1 MSSFDGA
8 FADAAALGVTVL
20 AAAGDHGAGDAA
32 GDHAVHADFPASSS
46 HVLGCGGTQLQ
57 GTGAQIA
64 GETVWN
70 DRDGW
75 ATGGGVS
82 AVFDLPAWQ
91 QDVGVPVSLNP
102 DHRVGRG
109 VPDVAGNADS
119 LSGYEILVDGQMG
132 VIGGT
137 SAVAPLYSALVAILN
152 ASLKTSVGYLNPILY
167 RVRSTEGVF
176 RDVLQGD
183 NSVPESQFGP
193 ARSGYSA
200 AAGWDACTG
209 LGSINGTA
217 LLAALQAPASAAVP
231 GQRPTGQTT
240 RATSS

>member
-1 MSSFDGA
+1 
-8 FADAAALGVTVL
+8 
-20 AAAGDHGAGDAA
+20 
-32 GDHAVHADFPASSS
+32 VHAHFPASSP

-91 QDVGVPVSLNP
+91 QDVGVPASLNA

-119 LSGYEILVDGQMG
+119 LTGYEILVDGQMG

-137 SAVAPLYSALVAILN
+137 SAVAPLYGALVAILN
-152 ASLKTSVGYLNPILY
+152 ASLKTSVGYLNPVLY

-176 RDVLQGD
+176 RDILLGD
-183 NSVPESQFGP
+183 NSVPKSQFGP

-217 LLAALQAPASAAVP
+217 LLAALQASASASVP
-231 GQRPTGQTT
+231 GQRPTEQAT
-240 RATSS
+240 RAASS